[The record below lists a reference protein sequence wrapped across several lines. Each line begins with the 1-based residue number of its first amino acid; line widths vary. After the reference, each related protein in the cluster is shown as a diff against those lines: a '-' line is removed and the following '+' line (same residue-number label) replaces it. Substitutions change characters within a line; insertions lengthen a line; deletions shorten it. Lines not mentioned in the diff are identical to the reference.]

1 MPMKMNFK
9 YFIKRLSTYIV
20 VFVSLTQVCVAH
32 EVDDLKVLAKQGD
45 LIAMF
50 KLGALYYNDPLHQ
63 YRTPKKLSKLTPEV
77 IHEQETIP
85 ADEQKIYSRV

>member
-1 MPMKMNFK
+1 MANKEFLHQRICIFAGKEIDPNSDRQIEDMLRNKFN
-9 YFIKRLSTYIV
+9 IHLPQRT
-20 VFVSLTQVCVAH
+20 
-32 EVDDLKVLAKQGD
+32 
-45 LIAMF
+45 
-50 KLGALYYNDPLHQ
+50 DPLHQ